1 MALGKK
7 TGGRQ
12 KGTPNKRTA
21 ANMAL
26 VAQATSEGISPLEVM
41 LKAMRD
47 AWSNNKIDQALQAAV
62 HAAPYVHPRL
72 AASQV
77 TVDDKRTA
85 EQFTDAELEALVRA
99 GSARA
104 AETAT
109 CEAEPDQVH

>member
-47 AWSNNKIDQALQAAV
+47 ARPGTDRQYLQI
-62 HAAPYVHPRL
+62 
-72 AASQV
+72 ASQHMRWRLKDV
-77 TVDDKRTA
+77 A
-85 EQFTDAELEALVRA
+85 
-99 GSARA
+99 
-104 AETAT
+104 
-109 CEAEPDQVH
+109 